1 MIQHEKWKRMM
12 KKIECERERE
22 RWMKEIDH
30 PINETKEKS
39 AY

>member
-1 MIQHEKWKRMM
+1 MKM
-12 KKIECERERE
+12 KKNDEENRRRERERE